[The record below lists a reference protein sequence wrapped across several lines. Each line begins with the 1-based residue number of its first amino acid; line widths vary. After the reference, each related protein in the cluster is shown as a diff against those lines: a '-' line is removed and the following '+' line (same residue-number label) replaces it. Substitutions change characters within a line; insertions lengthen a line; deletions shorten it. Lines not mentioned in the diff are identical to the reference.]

1 MMEKILL
8 NVLLLLG
15 VVWMLLGIAY
25 FCIQFFSLRKKE
37 RTKKEGNTI
46 SLSPEREQKKEENA
60 HVLVGR
66 SKPFI
71 SLFIPEVPAVSPSEK
86 SVENPD
92 TFAQRKAPYEQKTPE
107 DTAASEEAEKVIE
120 EGENEM
126 QISYTMD
133 EPDEEMIIRE
143 ELLIADE
150 AMPEITPTAILSRDI
165 ARVSG
170 WSRKDDLLD
179 EEDESEV
186 RETLRTLRGS
196 ELMEYLKEM
205 TLRQEQI
212 HRKLLAAIRKAE
224 EEELQADSTLS
235 PSGEKGEKNKD
246 ETDDRPLSYYL

>member
-8 NVLLLLG
+8 NILLLLG
-15 VVWMLLGIAY
+15 VVWMLLGIVY
-25 FCIQFFSLRKKE
+25 FCFQFFPFRKKGGK
-37 RTKKEGNTI
+37 KKEGGANAPPPEKE
-46 SLSPEREQKKEENA
+46 SPKEENA
-60 HVLVGR
+60 HVLVSR

-71 SLFIPEVPAVSPSEK
+71 SLFIPEVSTVSLSEK

-92 TFAQRKAPYEQKTPE
+92 SFAPRKVRKTPE
-107 DTAASEEAEKVIE
+107 DAAVSEEAEKIIE

-133 EPDEEMIIRE
+133 EPDEEMITRE
-143 ELLIADE
+143 ELSIADE
-150 AMPEITPTAILSRDI
+150 TMPEVTPSAILSRDI

-186 RETLRTLRGS
+186 HETLRTLRGS
-196 ELMEYLKEM
+196 ELMEYLKKT

-224 EEELQADSTLS
+224 EKELQADGTPS
-235 PSGEKGEKNKD
+235 PFGERGARNED